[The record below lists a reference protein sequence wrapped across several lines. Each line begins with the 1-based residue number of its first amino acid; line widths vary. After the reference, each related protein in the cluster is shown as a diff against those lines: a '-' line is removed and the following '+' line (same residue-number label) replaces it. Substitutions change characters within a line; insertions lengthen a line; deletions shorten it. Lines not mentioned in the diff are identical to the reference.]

1 METPMNKVIVRPLRP
16 HEKKK
21 LRHMKHQHCNAVNRL
36 HARIIFLSRGG
47 LGSRPIAEQVDCSP
61 QWVRIIIHRFN
72 ADGIDGVSWYP
83 YWQVRN
89 TPRKFTADLRDQ
101 IGEVAL
107 SSPKALIGMNE
118 WSLPKLRAYLI
129 EQRIVPNISIEWL
142 RQFLHRCK
150 IRLRRTKTWK
160 ESTDPLFWRKYQAIR
175 RLYRHRPTG
184 GRRLCIDEFGPL
196 NLQPRHGH
204 CWTGPGKGVD
214 RLRAT
219 YSRTSGVRH
228 FLAVYDFET
237 DRLYGQFT
245 AHKTWVEFLAFLK
258 WVRRRYPRQQ
268 DLHIVLDNYGPHL
281 KTEVRAWA
289 STHHIHFYFTPTQA
303 SWLNRIECHFA
314 ALRKFALDTSDFR
327 NHDAQQ
333 QAIEDYLSWRNRQG
347 MLSMQCWRTYKHHQ
361 AKAA

>member
-1 METPMNKVIVRPLRP
+1 MNTVIVRPLRP

-21 LRHMKHQHCNAVNRL
+21 LCRMKRQHCNAVNRL
-36 HARIIFLSRGG
+36 HARVVFLSRGG
-47 LGSRPIAEQVDCSP
+47 LGSREISERVDCSP

-72 ADGIDGVSWYP
+72 ADGIDGISWYP
-83 YWQVRN
+83 YLQVRG
-89 TPRKFTADLRDQ
+89 TPRKFTAELREQ

-107 SSPKALIGMNE
+107 SSPKALIGMTQ
-118 WSLPKLRAYLI
+118 WSLPKLRVYLI

-160 ESTDPLFWRKYQAIR
+160 ESTDPLFWQKYRAIR
-175 RLYRHRPTG
+175 HLYRHRPDG

-204 CWTGPGKGVD
+204 CFAGPGQGVD

-219 YSRTSGVRH
+219 YHRQGGVRH
-228 FLAVYDFET
+228 FLAAYDFET

-245 AHKTWVEFLAFLK
+245 RQKTWVEFLAFLK
-258 WVRRRYPRQQ
+258 WVRRRYPSDQV
-268 DLHIVLDNYGPHL
+268 LHIVLDNYGPHL

-289 STHHIHFYFTPTQA
+289 ATHNVRFYLTPTQA
-303 SWLNRIECHFA
+303 SWLNRIECHFT
-314 ALRKFALDTSDFR
+314 ALKKFALENSDYR
-327 NHDAQQ
+327 SHEEQQ
-333 QAIEDYLSWRNRQG
+333 HAIEDYLSWRNGQG
-347 MLSMQCWRTYKHHQ
+347 ILSMESWKTYKRRQ
-361 AKAA
+361 TKAA